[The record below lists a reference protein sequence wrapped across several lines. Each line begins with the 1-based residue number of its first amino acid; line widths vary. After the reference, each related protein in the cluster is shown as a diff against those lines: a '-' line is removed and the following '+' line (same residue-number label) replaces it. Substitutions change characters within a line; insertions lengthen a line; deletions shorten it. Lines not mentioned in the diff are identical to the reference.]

1 VSYGAIKV
9 FVDLNVIKKI
19 LLREGFYDPR
29 ILQTWKK
36 GQVFG
41 LVKRLNDLIEVHVRG
56 YKDNTLDA
64 EVELSREYLEHPYEV
79 KPFYGLLINI
89 LRRYGI
95 PFRIISPI
103 PPDPRYISVPEN
115 LTRWKPLLALAM
127 IFAIIGL
134 ISVRK

>member
-1 VSYGAIKV
+1 MSYGAIKV